1 MVVPLKKE
9 EHNETAFVGKRRA
22 DRVVVKNITG
32 LDGSEVP
39 TSLIGRS
46 DHAWDFVYEKG
57 ATVQLSQK
65 ERDGYDTMKEFNDPA
80 HPCCTGIHYFE
91 TREGA
96 VKLASFWQN
105 IHSI

>member
-1 MVVPLKKE
+1 
-9 EHNETAFVGKRRA
+9 
-22 DRVVVKNITG
+22 
-32 LDGSEVP
+32 
-39 TSLIGRS
+39 
-46 DHAWDFVYEKG
+46 
-57 ATVQLSQK
+57 VQLSQK